1 MQTPDTKP
9 GPYYVT
15 AILDSSS
22 TVYPMAGPYAAHADA
37 LADVERIRR
46 VAESVDRR
54 AIWAAFGTC
63 RLPTFAKP
71 GKLNELGVI

>member
-15 AILDSSS
+15 AVLDDSRK
-22 TVYPMAGPYAAHADA
+22 VYPMAGPYALHADA

-54 AIWAAFGTC
+54 ALWAAFGTC
-63 RLPTFAKP
+63 RLPDYGKP
-71 GKLNELGVI
+71 GKLNALGFA

>member
-15 AILDSSS
+15 AIIDGDA
-22 TVYPMAGPYAAHADA
+22 TIYPMAGPYADHASA
-37 LADVERIRR
+37 LADVQRCRDI
-46 VAESVDRR
+46 AISVDRK

-63 RLPTFAKP
+63 RTPTYSHP
-71 GKLNELGVI
+71 GKLNQLGLM